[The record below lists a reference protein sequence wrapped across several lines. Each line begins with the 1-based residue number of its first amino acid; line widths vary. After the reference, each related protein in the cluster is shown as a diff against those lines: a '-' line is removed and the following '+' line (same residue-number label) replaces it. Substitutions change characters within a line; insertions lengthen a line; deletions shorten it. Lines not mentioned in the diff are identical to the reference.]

1 MGRQSYYKLIWR
13 SLIPFTEARCSKSW
27 SHIMYK
33 STISLQYQN
42 FVETHKQDYHLMDET
57 DFLQDRSRFCRWHH
71 LDLRKDT
78 ASTWSNGQTRTRS
91 CKGVSLLQ
99 LGWNSVPDL
108 NPFKRQPHKM
118 VKHTQTIRQQ
128 IADKLFEC
136 VNHFVGLALKG
147 LNQDPAQPN

>member
-57 DFLQDRSRFCRWHH
+57 DFLQDRSRFCRWHD

-99 LGWNSVPDL
+99 LGWNSVPEL
-108 NPFKRQPHKM
+108 NPLSANLIKWSNTLKQFVSKLPTNCLSM
-118 VKHTQTIRQQ
+118 LTI
-128 IADKLFEC
+128 LWGW
-136 VNHFVGLALKG
+136 HLKG
-147 LNQDPAQPN
+147 